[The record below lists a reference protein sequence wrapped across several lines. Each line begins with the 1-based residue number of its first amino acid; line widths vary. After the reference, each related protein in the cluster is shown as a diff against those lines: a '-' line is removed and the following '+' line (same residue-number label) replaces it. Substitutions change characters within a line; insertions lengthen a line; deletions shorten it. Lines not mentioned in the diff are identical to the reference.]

1 MNRRRREREQDRHE
15 DTVTQ
20 RREAHPA
27 IAALTRLQQSA
38 GNASVARMLA
48 RTELEELTDQPD
60 LQPHA
65 EGQDTDTPQV
75 LADAEEEGGGTLHVD
90 ESELKAPLDT
100 PRMEAQV
107 PQADPNQAI
116 ATWVA
121 KPLKSNA
128 EHAAWIL
135 EAGAH
140 SFVTFGHNSEK
151 QLQTYAAGGKH
162 EMKPF
167 ERGRRVQ
174 STRHSPTCCRVLEIV
189 HSMVTARVNR
199 WLAAPTQR
207 RPSFQ
212 IGWLARNLAGSI
224 QDAHRRA
231 RRSTPAGS
239 STGTSRPAR
248 RR

>member
-1 MNRRRREREQDRHE
+1 M
-15 DTVTQ
+15 
-20 RREAHPA
+20 HPA

-128 EHAAWIL
+128 DHAAWIL

-162 EMKPF
+162 EMNRPN
-167 ERGRRVQ
+167 RSAGR
-174 STRHSPTCCRVLEIV
+174 STRHSPTCCRC
-189 HSMVTARVNR
+189 SRSSTA
-199 WLAAPTQR
+199 W
-207 RPSFQ
+207 S
-212 IGWLARNLAGSI
+212 
-224 QDAHRRA
+224 RRA
-231 RRSTPAGS
+231 
-239 STGTSRPAR
+239 
-248 RR
+248 